1 MDLLHAFLNIRK
13 KIPNLRL
20 VFVGSGPLKSELKG
34 YKNVSVKT
42 VPYSQIQQEYLKS
55 DIFCLPSRATET
67 WEEQYGMC
75 LVEAMA
81 CGIPVIS
88 TKTGAIPEVCGDSAL
103 LFDSGNVAELEKLLT
118 KLIYNKE
125 LRLSLGKRGS
135 EIAKDKY
142 DSKKIAA
149 QISDLYKKICR

>member
-1 MDLLHAFLNIRK
+1 
-13 KIPNLRL
+13 
-20 VFVGSGPLKSELKG
+20 
-34 YKNVSVKT
+34 
-42 VPYSQIQQEYLKS
+42 
-55 DIFCLPSRATET
+55 
-67 WEEQYGMC
+67 
-75 LVEAMA
+75 MA
-81 CGIPVIS
+81 SGIPVIS